1 MGRGALVLLLSIG
14 SGIMKVLWVALVM
27 VLVLAVVA
35 EAKKKPKP
43 KGKGKPKP
51 SKPSKPSNA
60 KPKCK
65 NDTMIANPKLLL
77 KEFGKHTVLIKGK
90 GGKFKPDA
98 TAPCWW
104 DLSLSICAKCK
115 PTGEQCGYP
124 MHKWCQAKKPKKGQ
138 KKTGC
143 KGIPNYKFTKSSKG
157 FPCYWD
163 TKDLSCAWCM
173 PNRVQCKDDALAQK
187 CGSYCNAATQL
198 KCDGIA
204 TTCENIPKCGY
215 GAKCDGP
222 SKECKCEKG
231 LRGNGYQCFDT
242 ETGEAAVNPAGNVDI
257 TIESETQFLVFPNG
271 SSEFP
276 NTSE

>member
-14 SGIMKVLWVALVM
+14 SVIMKVLWVTLVL

-43 KGKGKPKP
+43 KGKGKGKPTKPTKP
-51 SKPSKPSNA
+51 S
-60 KPKCK
+60 KCK
-65 NDTMIANPKLLL
+65 NDTMKANPKLLM
-77 KEFGKHTVLIKGK
+77 KEFGKYTVIKK
-90 GGKFKPDA
+90 VGGKLKPDA

-104 DLSLSICAKCK
+104 DLSLTECAKCK
-115 PTGEQCGYP
+115 PGGEQCGYP
-124 MHKWCQAKKPKKGQ
+124 MHKWCQAKKPPKGK

-143 KGIPNYKFTKSSKG
+143 KGIPNYQYTRSSIG
-157 FPCYWD
+157 FPCYWN

-173 PNRVQCKDDALAQK
+173 PNRIQCKDDALSQK
-187 CGSYCNAATQL
+187 CGSYCDKATVL

-204 TTCENIPKCGY
+204 TTCENIPGCGY
-215 GAKCDGP
+215 GAKCDTP
-222 SKECKCEKG
+222 SGQCKCGKG
-231 LRGNGYQCFDT
+231 LKGNGFQCFDQ

-257 TIESETQFLVFPNG
+257 TIESESQFFVFPDG

-276 NTSE
+276 ITSE